1 MRKYLV
7 LPLAALLLFSCKGEN
22 KVEEKI
28 AEVQV
33 EKVTIERF
41 DKEFYETKPDGLPE
55 LKSKYPF
62 LFPPETPDNVW
73 LEKQTEPFSKQL
85 YTEVQKKFPNL
96 DTLQTGVEDLYRHI
110 KYYYPD
116 TPKPRVVTLVYDAL
130 DMKSVYQGNLIL
142 IPLTIYLGKDNALYK
157 GAMDDYRLPEHE
169 PSQILPDIVSAFSQ
183 QKGKMSNMTDNTLLS
198 LMIGYGKQLYM
209 KDMLIPEVADHSK
222 IGYTKQQL
230 AWAKENEAEIWR
242 YFVDKKLF
250 FDNDAKLPARFI
262 NPAPFSKFYL
272 GFDNESPGRL
282 GQWLG
287 WQVVRSYMEHNKNV
301 TLPELM
307 QLDAKTIFD
316 NSKYKPAK

>member
-1 MRKYLV
+1 MRKYL
-7 LPLAALLLFSCKGEN
+7 LLLLAALLLFSCKDEN
-22 KVEEKI
+22 KVENKI

-41 DKEFYETKPDGLPE
+41 DKEFYETKPDGLPA

-85 YTEVQKKFPNL
+85 YTEVQKKYPNL
-96 DTLQTGVEDLYRHI
+96 DTLQDGIEDMHRHI

-116 TPKPRVVTLVYDAL
+116 TPKPRVISLVYDAL
-130 DMKSVYQGNLIL
+130 DMKCVYQNNLIL
-142 IPLTIYLGKDNALYK
+142 IPLTIYLGQDNALYK
-157 GAMDDYRLPEHE
+157 GSMDDYRLPEHE

-183 QKGKMSNMTDNTLLS
+183 QKGRMSNMTDNTLLS
-198 LMIGYGKQLYM
+198 IMIGYGKQLYM
-209 KDMLIPEVADHSK
+209 KDMLIPEVADHNK

-250 FDNDAKLPARFI
+250 FDNDPKLPARFI

-301 TLPELM
+301 TLPQLM